1 MTALTSAK
9 FRVPQWELSASVF
22 VLLLGATRQA
32 TMKFLVEVLRSG
44 DEGERI
50 LGRLEIEE
58 PTARKAQTKAQLLL
72 APWRNKG
79 ATKTR
84 VLKYRKA
91 NQRSTRR
98 LAVHGARRGVGERQ
112 NPAPERVGVIRDG
125 AEHATF
131 IAESRPNSGYYR

>member
-1 MTALTSAK
+1 
-9 FRVPQWELSASVF
+9 
-22 VLLLGATRQA
+22 
-32 TMKFLVEVLRSG
+32 MKFLVEVLRSSA
-44 DEGERI
+44 EGERI

-72 APWRNKG
+72 APWRNRG

-91 NQRSTRR
+91 NQRSDRS

-112 NPAPERVGVIRDG
+112 SPAADGVGVIRAG
-125 AEHATF
+125 AEPATF
-131 IAESRPNSGYYR
+131 IAESRPNSGYCR